1 MEIKK
6 KFRLIFCFIFL
17 ITTVLI
23 GYMYIDFVYQK
34 NHLKQEI
41 SNLTTLDITK
51 DSFNTGT
58 VTHGDYKVVEETIKN
73 YLNDYAMSLQKVNAI
88 VSDEKFNR
96 ILSYDNLS
104 TDLEFTN
111 SIAYIDSTKEEFN
124 HYMDNLIDK
133 SKEETIKNAI
143 KENKL
148 SSYYENLYKDL
159 MLNKD
164 VSDKLNL
171 SSQYLENYRDKINIK
186 LDTCLE
192 IFEFLKSNTDNYK
205 FEDNEIKFATQ
216 DLINQYNSYID
227 KIKI

>member
-1 MEIKK
+1 MGTKK

-17 ITTVLI
+17 ITTILI
-23 GYMYIDFVYQK
+23 GYMYIDFIYQK
-34 NHLKQEI
+34 NQLKQEI
-41 SNLTTLDITK
+41 DNLTTLDITR
-51 DSFNTGT
+51 DSFNT
-58 VTHGDYKVVEETIKN
+58 DYKVVEETIKN

-88 VSDEKFNR
+88 VSDEKFSR

-111 SIAYIDSTKEEFN
+111 SIAYIDATKEEFN

-216 DLINQYNSYID
+216 DLINQYNSYIE